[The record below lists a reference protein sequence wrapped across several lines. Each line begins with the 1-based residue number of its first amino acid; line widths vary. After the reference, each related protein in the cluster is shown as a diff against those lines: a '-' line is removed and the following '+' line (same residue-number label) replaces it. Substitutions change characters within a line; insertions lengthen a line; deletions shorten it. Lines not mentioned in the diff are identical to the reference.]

1 MRISDW
7 SSDVC
12 SSDLT
17 YRNLQVGRV
26 KDGGGPRVGID
37 FGQAGHNELSLLSSG
52 DGGRLSQ
59 MRISRNRRLQSPLVA
74 AVDAIPARLIA
85 SHPPGLRQADV
96 GGCRLRGA
104 ARPLQ
109 GLWSCGRPPL

>member
-37 FGQAGHNELSLLSSG
+37 FGQAGHHELSLLPSG
-52 DGGRLSQ
+52 EGGRLSQ
-59 MRISRNRRLQSPLVA
+59 QRISRIRRLQSPLVA
-74 AVDAIPARLIA
+74 AVAAIPVRMLA
-85 SHPPGLRQADV
+85 SHPFGIGAPD
-96 GGCRLRGA
+96 GGEERKRVV
-104 ARPLQ
+104 
-109 GLWSCGRPPL
+109 